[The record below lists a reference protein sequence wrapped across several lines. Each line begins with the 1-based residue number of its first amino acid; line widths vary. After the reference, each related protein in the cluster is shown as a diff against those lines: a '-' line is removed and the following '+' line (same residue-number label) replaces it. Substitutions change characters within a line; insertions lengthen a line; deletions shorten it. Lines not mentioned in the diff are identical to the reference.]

1 MNSTVAPHPVSA
13 PWVWTAAE
21 LTAQTDWIVSLGND
35 ALSEIDAALAEVKK
49 RGLPLKQIT
58 AGDFPVPS
66 MTDAFAAISNL
77 LSEGP
82 GVCLLRGLPV
92 DRYGREDTGLVL
104 WGLGTHVGK
113 AIAQSYRGDMIGEVM
128 DMSHTGDTRRAYRSP
143 LALNLHIDS
152 ADVAGLLCLRRARH
166 GGQSLVTSSFA
177 IHNTILAERP
187 DLMDILYRGYYCRH
201 SEAADSG
208 EDPTTPHR
216 VPVFGQVGDRLV
228 CNFHARPMMR
238 SLDNDNL
245 DTDPKAREALE
256 TFINVSESDN
266 LVHRLMLE
274 PGDLQFLNNRTVLH
288 GRTEFEDYAELDR
301 KRLIL
306 RLWLDMPQWT
316 PLPASMKTHA

>member
-1 MNSTVAPHPVSA
+1 MNTTIAPRPVSA
-13 PWVWTAAE
+13 PWVWTAPE
-21 LTAQTDWIVSLGND
+21 LAARQDWILTLGSD
-35 ALSEIDAALAEVKK
+35 ALGEIAAALAEVKK
-49 RGLPLKQIT
+49 RGLPLNRIT
-58 AGDFPVPS
+58 GRDFPLPS
-66 MTDAFAAISNL
+66 MSGTFAAIKKL
-77 LSEGP
+77 LSDGP

-92 DRYGREDTGLVL
+92 ERYGREDTDLIL
-104 WGLGTHVGK
+104 WGLGTHVGQ

-152 ADVAGLLCLRRARH
+152 VDVAGLLCLRGAKH

-177 IHNTILAERP
+177 IHNAILAERP
-187 DLMDILYRGYYCRH
+187 DLMEVLYRGYYCRH
-201 SEAADSG
+201 SEAQDSG

-238 SLDNDNL
+238 SLANDNL
-245 DTDPKAREALE
+245 ETDPRAQEALE
-256 TFINVSESDN
+256 TFIKVSERDN

-288 GRTEFEDYAELDR
+288 GRTEFEDYEPLDQ

-306 RLWLDMPQWT
+306 RLWLDMPDWV
-316 PLPASMKTHA
+316 PLPKTMKTH